1 MVRLHSIPLISW
13 LVIIMKTARQ
23 FVDAGVEFL
32 YEEGSLCCVAPDECK
47 DDLVAEVRR
56 RVALIAPQLPKDGVV
71 PIIKIAAFE
80 EKRWGAC
87 MTCGDQI
94 AHFAGGMCPLC
105 ILSLRKALQ
114 ESGRFDP
121 KPVPVAL
128 VAPVI
133 PAMSP
138 PASRPKVSLHKC
150 HAFGCKV
157 SVPERYLMCGPH
169 WKMVSSELQARVWDT
184 YVEGQEIRKD
194 PTPEYIQAQIAAVR
208 WVAKKEGKM
217 PVEKERALLTEAAVP
232 TVAAPESIAVPTPV
246 DEYIVYIEAFS
257 EKNRSAYCVLI
268 TRGENS
274 FDTSELLSGN
284 SSVDEAYCEGF
295 VKALELITDKQAPVA
310 ICVASSLWNLA
321 AEMPAWPKES
331 AASTKARAV
340 WKQTKLVRKQHATR
354 IFASS
359 EGAGTAIMRAR
370 QLAYLEVNPGGIWAP
385 KDLPADG

>member
-1 MVRLHSIPLISW
+1 MVRLHAIPLIFT
-13 LVIIMKTARQ
+13 LDVTMKTARQ

-56 RVALIAPQLPKDGVV
+56 RVDLIAPQLPKDGIV

-80 EKRWGAC
+80 EKRWGKC
-87 MTCGDQI
+87 MTCGDPI

-105 ILSLRKALQ
+105 ILALRKALQ

-121 KPVPVAL
+121 KPAPVAPVAL
-128 VAPVI
+128 
-133 PAMSP
+133 PA
-138 PASRPKVSLHKC
+138 ADRPKVSLHKC
-150 HAFGCKV
+150 HALGCKV
-157 SVPERYLMCGPH
+157 NVPERYLMCGPH

-194 PTPEYIQAQIAAVR
+194 PTPEYLQAQMAAVR

-217 PVEKERALLTEAAVP
+217 LPERLQDASSAAANVL
-232 TVAAPESIAVPTPV
+232 V
-246 DEYIVYIEAFS
+246 DEYFVYVEAFS
-257 EKNRSAYCVLI
+257 ENHRSAYCVLI

-284 SSVDEAYCEGF
+284 SSIDEAYCEGF
-295 VKALELITDKQAPVA
+295 AKALELITDKQAPVA
-310 ICVASSLWNLA
+310 ICVAPSLWNLVI
-321 AEMPAWPKES
+321 EMPAWPKES

-340 WKQTKLVRKQHATR
+340 WRKTLLARTQQETR

-359 EGAGTAIMRAR
+359 EGVGATITRAR

-385 KDLPADG
+385 QEIVNGQHGGG

>member
-1 MVRLHSIPLISW
+1 
-13 LVIIMKTARQ
+13 MKTARQ

-32 YEEGSLCCVAPDECK
+32 YEDGSLCCVAPDECK

-56 RVALIAPQLPKDGVV
+56 RVALIVPQLPKDGVV

-94 AHFAGGMCPLC
+94 AHFVGGMCPLC

-121 KPVPVAL
+121 KPVTAKQAELP
-128 VAPVI
+128 PP
-133 PAMSP
+133 PA
-138 PASRPKVSLHKC
+138 ASRPKVSLHKC
-150 HAFGCKV
+150 HALGCKLN
-157 SVPERYLMCGPH
+157 VPERYLMCGSH

-194 PTPEYIQAQIAAVR
+194 PTPEYIQAQKAAVR

-217 PVEKERALLTEAAVP
+217 LPERLQDASSAAAIV
-232 TVAAPESIAVPTPV
+232 SV
-246 DEYIVYIEAFS
+246 DEYFVYVEAFS
-257 EKNRSAYCVLI
+257 ENHRSAYCVLI

-274 FDTSELLSGN
+274 FDISELLSGN
-284 SSVDEAYCEGF
+284 SSIDEAYCEGF
-295 VKALELITDKQAPVA
+295 AKALELITEKQAPVA
-310 ICVASSLWNLA
+310 ICVAPSLWNLA
-321 AEMPAWPKES
+321 IEMPAWPKES
-331 AASTKARAV
+331 AASTKARAA
-340 WKQTKLVRKQHATR
+340 WKQAKIAREKHPTR

-359 EGAGTAIMRAR
+359 EADGRIITRAR

-385 KDLPADG
+385 EEIANG